1 MDILF
6 VFLRHSL
13 VYPEYPGICHAD
25 LANLKT
31 SAKTS
36 CWPYFSFLLSHPVL
50 ILLYQSIRFLSAW
63 FIRTNFWKSFWTLHL
78 LLLVNILSFL
88 GQGLM
93 CPRLVLNSF
102 LYSLEFLIILTPWFI
117 SSLFSALPHPPSH
130 FFLFPHNLFS
140 HEYVWAYGYH
150 SAYIEMRGKLGKVN
164 FLFSPY
170 FPWIELRLSAL
181 VASLLYCLSYLTSPW
196 VNFLGAGVTDVYHY
210 SWLWFFFFNILPFFS
225 PSHCTVFVLVY
236 IWRPDLERTQVQFQ
250 AL

>member
-117 SSLFSALPHPPSH
+117 SSLFSALPHPPLS
-130 FFLFPHNLFS
+130 LFS
-140 HEYVWAYGYH
+140 IPSQSIFSWVCVSLWIPQCLYRDERKTWESQFSLFTIFSLNWTQVVSLG
-150 SAYIEMRGKLGKVN
+150 GK
-164 FLFSPY
+164 P
-170 FPWIELRLSAL
+170 
-181 VASLLYCLSYLTSPW
+181 SLLP
-196 VNFLGAGVTDVYHY
+196 
-210 SWLWFFFFNILPFFS
+210 
-225 PSHCTVFVLVY
+225 
-236 IWRPDLERTQVQFQ
+236 
-250 AL
+250 